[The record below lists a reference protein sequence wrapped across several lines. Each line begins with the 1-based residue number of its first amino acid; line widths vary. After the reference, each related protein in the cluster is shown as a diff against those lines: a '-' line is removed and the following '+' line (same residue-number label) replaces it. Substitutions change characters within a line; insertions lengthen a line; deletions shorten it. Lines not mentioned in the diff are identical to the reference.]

1 MKVIIIN
8 TPSPE
13 AEKKVFA
20 YLRKILLS
28 KEVKPNGNF
37 L

>member
-1 MKVIIIN
+1 MKVTIIN

-20 YLRKILLS
+20 YLRKILLQKTNES
-28 KEVKPNGNF
+28 KGA
-37 L
+37 